1 MSEMVLFHKFP
12 AKWNKKEFIEHQL
25 ADSNSVQT
33 LLQQAI
39 TTGINSMLEEDI
51 YIQLCSELREL
62 HGIGHLHIVQGFI
75 PDEAKN
81 WFVEE
86 QAGRYPVNQFMTYWC
101 ITDIRQLKELP
112 KAEFVF
118 SRGNYTQLHWFLRDN
133 EVVHPNVRWIHYPAT
148 SVFFPHLESYRSY
161 GDDSKHDG
169 FNKTP
174 RLIQHVL
181 GMGVEHGLELP
192 ELTSLAA
199 IQEGFHLLMNHFQ
212 KLRDTQV
219 SGPYHAVL
227 VDDESSM
234 DFYQQKY
241 PNCLIMAFRKPSLI
255 KVEELRFER
264 RHDLIFCG
272 TTLQTTKNHNQFLEL
287 LDQLDLL
294 ASKRLSVAVVGN
306 QGNLPAFSEGLRKQY
321 NHLQVMDFGEVSRQ
335 RLADLFNDSR
345 AQIILSGRD
354 SNPRV
359 IQEAGVCGAR
369 VLVADTLSD
378 GYDVIKTHPIL
389 GKLISTNKESWFYQQ
404 SGNLVFDVDQTFAQ
418 QILQELEHSKHP
430 FLTSSLAQDL
440 YSFESVMHSISDF
453 LKVQNLD

>member
-1 MSEMVLFHKFP
+1 MSQMVLFHKFP
-12 AKWNKKEFIEHQL
+12 AKWNKKEFIEDQF

-62 HGIGHLHIVQGFI
+62 HGIDHLHIVQGFV

-101 ITDIRQLKELP
+101 ITELRQIRELP

-118 SRGNYTQLHWFLRDN
+118 SRGNYTHLHWFLRDT

-161 GDDSKHDG
+161 GDDSKRDG
-169 FNKTP
+169 FNHTSH
-174 RLIQHVL
+174 LSQQVL
-181 GMGVEHGLELP
+181 GMGVQHGLELP
-192 ELTSLAA
+192 KLTSLAT
-199 IQEGFHLLMNHFQ
+199 IQEGFHILMNHFQ
-212 KLRDTQV
+212 KLRETQV
-219 SGPYHAVL
+219 SGPYDAVL
-227 VDDESSM
+227 VDDESTM
-234 DFYQQKY
+234 DFYQKKY
-241 PNCLIMAFRKPSLI
+241 PDSLIMAFRKPSTT
-255 KVEELRFER
+255 KVEEVRFER

-272 TTLQTTKNHNQFLEL
+272 TTLQSTKNHMQFLEL
-287 LDQLDLL
+287 LDQIDVL
-294 ASKRLSVAVVGN
+294 ANERLSVAVVGN
-306 QGNLPAFSEGLRKQY
+306 QGNLPSYSEGLRKQY
-321 NHLQVMDFGEVSRQ
+321 NHLQVMDFGEVNRQ
-335 RLADLFNDSR
+335 RLSELFNDSR
-345 AQIILSGRD
+345 ALIILSGRD

-378 GYDVIKTHPIL
+378 GYEVIETHPIL
-389 GKLISTNKESWFYQQ
+389 GKIISTNKESWFYQQ
-404 SGNLVFDVDQTFAQ
+404 SGNLVFEVDRTFAR
-418 QILQELEHSKHP
+418 QILNELEYSKHP
-430 FLTSSLAQDL
+430 MLTSQLARDQ
-440 YSFESVMHSISDF
+440 YSVQSVVQIISDF